1 MNHKLINKRKNQR
14 INSNI
19 SLDNQYTFENS
30 KKSLYYNSTI
40 NLENEGEEI
49 ERKEFIKKYF
59 SNICYFS
66 VLSLKEFEKDC
77 IFCVS
82 GKAFKFI
89 IKNKSQPQYSNLL
102 NILLKNTKIFFS
114 MTSLDKSFL
123 IDYYRDLPSKI
134 TCMIGNESSDIDS
147 IITAHVGITLKKP
160 SNANMILCHFY
171 LPSKNLMKVK
181 DLIEHSRAVVENNF
195 LLFFSSLFCTTIIE
209 TFIGYS
215 FIKSRDVNP
224 ALLRIIN
231 IFYYFL
237 SLFGFTNSVDNNSN
251 NNLKKSSH
259 LFVKYIIVHIIGN
272 IIIKTLA
279 MGFFFALYRGN
290 SLIEEYRRNNI
301 NSSYFAILTMNLIF
315 TTLIGFNFV
324 RFYRNSIID
333 NYMFLF
339 TLIIFMILILINTCL
354 SKIGLATFI
363 TKFFSF
369 ENLKS
374 KSDTFDDRNKLIMFG
389 IIGFD
394 LTSTIIF
401 IIIIQFIFNKTAD
414 NNVKKNK
421 IK

>member
-1 MNHKLINKRKNQR
+1 
-14 INSNI
+14 
-19 SLDNQYTFENS
+19 
-30 KKSLYYNSTI
+30 
-40 NLENEGEEI
+40 
-49 ERKEFIKKYF
+49 
-59 SNICYFS
+59 
-66 VLSLKEFEKDC
+66 
-77 IFCVS
+77 
-82 GKAFKFI
+82 
-89 IKNKSQPQYSNLL
+89 
-102 NILLKNTKIFFS
+102 

-272 IIIKTLA
+272 IVIKTLA

-354 SKIGLATFI
+354 SKIGLVTLF
-363 TKFFSF
+363 THYFSF

-389 IIGFD
+389 IICFD
-394 LTSTIIF
+394 LASTLIF
-401 IIIIQFIFNKTAD
+401 IIIIQFIFNKAAD
-414 NNVKKNK
+414 NNVKRKK
-421 IK
+421 